1 MNISAISYAMSAPK
15 KVSFGNQQQSFTPA
29 GFSAPVTNDQL
40 KDGLLKDIT
49 TVVKP
54 EQGKTQLTQEQ
65 QQIIDIVNKHVTAL
79 YNSGKLQNAYES
91 GALDFLYGGLNHEA
105 GQKYFLKNYKN
116 WNLEGIN

>member
-15 KVSFGNQQQSFTPA
+15 KLSFGNQQTFTPA
-29 GFSAPVTNDQL
+29 GFSAPVTHDQL
-40 KDGLLKDIT
+40 KEGLLKDIT

-79 YNSGKLQNAYES
+79 HNSGKLQNAYES
-91 GALDFLYGGLNHEA
+91 GALDFLYGGLSSPLGE
-105 GQKYFLKNYKN
+105 
-116 WNLEGIN
+116 

>member
-15 KVSFGNQQQSFTPA
+15 KLSFGNQQTFTPA

-54 EQGKTQLTQEQ
+54 EQG
-65 QQIIDIVNKHVTAL
+65 
-79 YNSGKLQNAYES
+79 
-91 GALDFLYGGLNHEA
+91 
-105 GQKYFLKNYKN
+105 
-116 WNLEGIN
+116 